1 MIFLRSLWHFIRWER
16 SIFSFFAHFLPSA
29 QVSKKVSS
37 CDAWKLSNGKI
48 FPNMFDILDERIYS
62 YQLQGP
68 AQAAKG
74 GADMWLDKSCSAL
87 YSSTRSW
94 SDPDH
99 PRDQQNS
106 AMLTFLSRRH
116 WMTWE
121 TVSKH
126 WSAEECGFL
135 SGSTTPPPRLTP
147 SRSNS
152 STMALEHSSTI
163 FLCCLKGEIYQMIH
177 SEIKIWITRIIVL
190 GN

>member
-1 MIFLRSLWHFIRWER
+1 MRKVIFY
-16 SIFSFFAHFLPSA
+16 FFCSLPSKCPGL
-29 QVSKKVSS
+29 QKGLFMWCLETFQLKDISQHVWHSGRE
-37 CDAWKLSNGKI
+37 DPFLSTK
-48 FPNMFDILDERIYS
+48 
-62 YQLQGP
+62 QGP
-68 AQAAKG
+68 AMAAKG

-99 PRDQQNS
+99 PHDQQDS
-106 AMLTFLSRRH
+106 AMLTFLSLRH

-163 FLCCLKGEIYQMIH
+163 FLCCLVGVWNISDDPFRNQKMNNKDHRVG
-177 SEIKIWITRIIVL
+177 
-190 GN
+190 

>member
-1 MIFLRSLWHFIRWER
+1 MIFLGNVWHFIRWER
-16 SIFSFFAHFLPSA
+16 SFFIFFAHFLLNA
-29 QVSKKVSS
+29 QVSKKASS
-37 CDAWKLSNGKI
+37 CDAWKLSNWKI
-48 FPNMFDILDERIYS
+48 FPNMFDILDERIHS

-68 AQAAKG
+68 GMAAKG

-87 YSSTRSW
+87 YSSTGSW

-99 PRDQQNS
+99 PHDQQDS

-135 SGSTTPPPRLTP
+135 SGSTTAHTIAIQLLHHG
-147 SRSNS
+147 SR
-152 STMALEHSSTI
+152 T
-163 FLCCLKGEIYQMIH
+163 
-177 SEIKIWITRIIVL
+177 
-190 GN
+190 